1 MQNIESFKPWV
12 EDYNKWFVLGIKIVV
27 ADIPY
32 ECFSAVSAQSS
43 KFETHKFGQKWQNIV
58 SSYADEPKDINQ
70 IKLVRSTLE

>member
-43 KFETHKFGQKWQNIV
+43 NLDRSGKILYHLMQMNQKI
-58 SSYADEPKDINQ
+58 S
-70 IKLVRSTLE
+70 IK